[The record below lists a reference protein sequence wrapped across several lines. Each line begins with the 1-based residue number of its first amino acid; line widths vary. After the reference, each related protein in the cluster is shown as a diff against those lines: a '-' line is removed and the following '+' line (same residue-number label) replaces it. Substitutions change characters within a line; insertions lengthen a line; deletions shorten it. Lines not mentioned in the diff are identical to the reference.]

1 MIVCYVAF
9 ATRCDGLS
17 SITLLLKIKSKQ
29 TKTIYKVKVQEYNKL
44 LNETTKRE
52 RKGFEATDHEIN
64 LKAKEITQRHN
75 LKDRVAVS
83 LKLKYLL
90 HKKATGKTAD
100 ITQDANL

>member
-1 MIVCYVAF
+1 MKQ
-9 ATRCDGLS
+9 RKGRG
-17 SITLLLKIKSKQ
+17 KGSKQ
-29 TKTIYKVKVQEYNKL
+29 QTMKL
-44 LNETTKRE
+44 TSKP
-52 RKGFEATDHEIN
+52 KKSHKD
-64 LKAKEITQRHN
+64 N